1 MAYKDPPKHTQFKPG
16 QSGNPSGRRKQVLTK
31 DKVSAIIGKVA
42 DNSVEEVRD
51 LVGKETATML
61 ERTVASIFMEAYEK
75 SDASKLEFLFQRSIG
90 KVTEQIDVKQIE
102 PFILTKRDGSQIVA
116 GVKQA
121 DEEDHDETGNS

>member
-1 MAYKDPPKHTQFKPG
+1 MARKPPPIHTQFKPG
-16 QSGNPSGRRKQVLTK
+16 QSGNPGGKKKQLLTK

-42 DNSVEEVRD
+42 DNSFEQVKD

-61 ERTVASIFMEAYEK
+61 ERTVASIFLEAYNK
-75 SDASKLEFLFQRSIG
+75 ADASKLEFLFQRSIG

-121 DEEDHDETGNS
+121 EEDDHDETGNS

>member
-1 MAYKDPPKHTQFKPG
+1 MAKSPPPIHTQFKPG
-16 QSGNPSGRRKQVLTK
+16 QSGNPSGKRKQLLTK

-51 LVGKETATML
+51 LVGKESATML

-75 SDASKLEFLFQRSIG
+75 ADASKLEFLFQRSIG
-90 KVTEQIDVKQIE
+90 RVVEQIDVKQIE

-121 DEEDHDETGNS
+121 EEGEHDETGNS

>member
-1 MAYKDPPKHTQFKPG
+1 M
-16 QSGNPSGRRKQVLTK
+16 SS
-31 DKVSAIIGKVA
+31 IIGKVA
-42 DNSVEEVRD
+42 DNSFEEVRE
-51 LVGKETATML
+51 LVGKESATML

-75 SDASKLEFLFQRSIG
+75 ADASKLEFLFQRSIG

-121 DEEDHDETGNS
+121 EEDDHDETGDS

>member
-1 MAYKDPPKHTQFKPG
+1 LAYKDPPKHTQFKPG

-102 PFILTKRDGSQIVA
+102 PFILTKRDGSQVVA

-121 DEEDHDETGNS
+121 DEDEHDETGNS